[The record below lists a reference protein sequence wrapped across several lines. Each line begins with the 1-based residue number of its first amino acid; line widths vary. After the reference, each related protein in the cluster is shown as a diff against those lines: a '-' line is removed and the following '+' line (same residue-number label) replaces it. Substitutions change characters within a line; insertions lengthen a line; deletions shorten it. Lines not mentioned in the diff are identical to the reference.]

1 MTIQP
6 WCGPDDL
13 GGPCTDV
20 ELDAG
25 IVTKA
30 IALSSEILYYL
41 SGSRWAGVKTETVR
55 PMSSEPCGC
64 GWASTDPARRN
75 AWRGGARCA
84 PVRQQELGG
93 FPVVSIEQVK
103 VYGDVIDPAR
113 YRVDDR
119 RYLTA
124 VRSSA
129 DQDRLWWPSCQRL
142 DLPDTEEGTWS
153 VRYRWGAAPP
163 AAGAAASAA
172 LACELALMLAGDDE
186 DGPGCRLP
194 AAWTSITRAGVTVT
208 RAGVDALA
216 QSGLT
221 GLPEVDLWLVALR
234 KAPSL
239 QGAAIID
246 PAKSRSV
253 RRTGS

>member
-13 GGPCTDV
+13 GGACTDV
-20 ELDAG
+20 DLEAG

-30 IALSSEILYYL
+30 IALASEILFYL
-41 SGSRWAGVKTETVR
+41 SGSRWPGVKTETVR
-55 PMSSEPCGC
+55 PMASEPCTC
-64 GWASTDPARRN
+64 GWGTSADPARRN
-75 AWRGGARCA
+75 AWRGGARCS
-84 PVRQQELGG
+84 PLRQQELGG
-93 FPVVSIEQVK
+93 FPIVDVQEVK
-103 VYGDVIDPAR
+103 VDGDVVPSDR

-129 DQDRLWWPSCQRL
+129 EQDRLWWPSCQRL

-153 VRYRWGAAPP
+153 VRYRWGAGPP
-163 AAGAAASAA
+163 PAGAAAAAA
-172 LACELALMLAGDDE
+172 LACELGLMLAPEDE

-221 GLPEVDLWLVALR
+221 GLPEVDLWLTALR

-239 QGAAIID
+239 RGAAIID
-246 PAKSRSV
+246 PAKSRNV
-253 RRTGS
+253 RRTS